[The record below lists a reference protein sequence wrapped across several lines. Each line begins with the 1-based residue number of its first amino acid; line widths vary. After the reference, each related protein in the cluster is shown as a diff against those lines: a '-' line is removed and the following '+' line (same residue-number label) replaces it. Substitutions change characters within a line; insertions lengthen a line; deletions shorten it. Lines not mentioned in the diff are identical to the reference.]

1 MFVEQMRQLKIDQF
15 ALIALECALM
25 TQLNA
30 SKYTSKIIFG
40 IKSIWIYN
48 ENRKYS
54 LDIWMVFG
62 STQTNFRN
70 VKFKYP
76 VG

>member
-30 SKYTSKIIFG
+30 SKYTSKNRFG
-40 IKSIWIYN
+40 FTMKTGNIH
-48 ENRKYS
+48 
-54 LDIWMVFG
+54 LTFG
-62 STQTNFRN
+62 WYLVRHKPISEM
-70 VKFKYP
+70 
-76 VG
+76 